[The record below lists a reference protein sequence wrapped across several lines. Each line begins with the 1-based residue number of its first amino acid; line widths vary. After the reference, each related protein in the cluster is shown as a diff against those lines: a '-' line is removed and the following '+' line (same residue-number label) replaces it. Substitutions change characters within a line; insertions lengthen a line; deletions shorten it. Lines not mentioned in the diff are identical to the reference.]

1 MQCGASIWRRCGRGA
16 SVPRPE
22 CDRRPGRK
30 LLFLDVCH
38 SGNAYNRTLLASA
51 ETDRFVAFSAARADE
66 VAVGF
71 KKDGHGVFT
80 HMLIEGLKGDPAA
93 LDPLEKGVT
102 VYTLGNFVN
111 LKVRERTA
119 GKQTPEFRSGQG
131 SFVLARE

>member
-1 MQCGASIWRRCGRGA
+1 
-16 SVPRPE
+16 
-22 CDRRPGRK
+22 
-30 LLFLDVCH
+30 
-38 SGNAYNRTLLASA
+38 
-51 ETDRFVAFSAARADE
+51 
-66 VAVGF
+66 
-71 KKDGHGVFT
+71 
-80 HMLIEGLKGDPAA
+80 LKGDPAA